1 MDERCSAPALQEF
14 VERVMRACEL
24 PGDDARTV
32 ARLMVEADVTGADG
46 HGVIRLAQ
54 YVGRIRGGAVNT
66 HPNVAVRRTG
76 PATAL
81 VDGDNGMGHVVVSAA
96 ADAAVELAAE
106 AGFGWVGVRG
116 SNHAGP
122 GALYATMPLERG
134 MVGVYGAVASAN
146 HMPPWGSSERLL
158 GTNPLAVAIPAGLEP
173 PVVLDMATTVVSYG
187 TIKKFALRGE
197 PMPPGWVVGLDGEPI
212 TDAEHAHDGVLL
224 PIGGYKG
231 SGLAIVIGLLAGVLN
246 GAAFGRDVVDFT
258 TDVSTE
264 TNTGH
269 FMAALD
275 IGRFTPI
282 AEFTT
287 EVDRHVRDMR
297 AAQRLPGVDAIR
309 LPGEQRFSRRAER
322 ATNGIPI
329 PPALLRQLDEVA
341 RDVGVRPLDRPAP
354 R

>member
-1 MDERCSAPALQEF
+1 M
-14 VERVMRACEL
+14 
-24 PGDDARTV
+24 
-32 ARLMVEADVTGADG
+32 
-46 HGVIRLAQ
+46 
-54 YVGRIRGGAVNT
+54 
-66 HPNVAVRRTG
+66 
-76 PATAL
+76 
-81 VDGDNGMGHVVVSAA
+81 
-96 ADAAVELAAE
+96 
-106 AGFGWVGVRG
+106 
-116 SNHAGP
+116 
-122 GALYATMPLERG
+122 
-134 MVGVYGAVASAN
+134 
-146 HMPPWGSSERLL
+146 
-158 GTNPLAVAIPAGLEP
+158 
-173 PVVLDMATTVVSYG
+173 
-187 TIKKFALRGE
+187 
-197 PMPPGWVVGLDGEPI
+197 
-212 TDAEHAHDGVLL
+212 
-224 PIGGYKG
+224 
-231 SGLAIVIGLLAGVLN
+231 LN

-297 AAQRLPGVDAIR
+297 AAQRLPGVEAIR
-309 LPGEQRFSRRAER
+309 LPGEQRLRRRADR